1 MEKKARILVV
11 DDEPDLRALLRIM
24 LENKGYAVLD
34 AGSGAEA
41 VEQLRREPETDL
53 VIMDI
58 MMPGLD
64 GVAATRTLRSFSR
77 APVLF
82 LTAKSQLQD
91 KMDAYDSGG
100 DDFLQK
106 PFSQSELLLK
116 VESLLRRYRI
126 YRGKSE
132 ASPESGEITLDPDR
146 RCAAKGGRTIELT
159 DKEFTILQFLMEHRG
174 APLEARTI
182 YETVWGER
190 YLPSASNTV
199 MVHILNLRRKL
210 EEDPST
216 PRLIRTV
223 WGKGY
228 QFG

>member
-1 MEKKARILVV
+1 MEQKTRILVV
-11 DDEPDLRALLRIM
+11 DDEPDLRALLRIV
-24 LENKGYAVLD
+24 LENQGYRVWD
-34 AGSGAEA
+34 AASGAEA
-41 VEQLRREPETDL
+41 VARLRQEPETDL

-64 GVAATRTLRSFSR
+64 GVAATRALREFSQ

-91 KMDAYDSGG
+91 KMDAYGSGG

-116 VESLLRRYRI
+116 VESLLRRYRV
-126 YRGKSE
+126 YRGK
-132 ASPESGEITLDPDR
+132 GEQTHEGEDITLDPER
-146 RCAAKGGRTIELT
+146 RCAVKRGGQVELT
-159 DKEFTILQFLMEHRG
+159 DKEYTILQFLMEHRG
-174 APLEARTI
+174 APLEARVI
-182 YETVWGER
+182 YEAVWGER
-190 YLPSASNTV
+190 YLPSANNTV

-210 EEDPST
+210 EDDPST

>member
-1 MEKKARILVV
+1 MEQKTRILVV
-11 DDEPDLRALLRIM
+11 DDEPDLRALLRIV
-24 LENKGYAVLD
+24 LENQGYEVRD
-34 AGSGAEA
+34 AASGAEA
-41 VEQLRREPETDL
+41 VARLRQEPETDL

-58 MMPGLD
+58 MMPGQD
-64 GVAATRTLRSFSR
+64 GVAATRALREFSQ

-91 KMDAYDSGG
+91 KMEAYGSGG

-116 VESLLRRYRI
+116 VESLLRRYRV
-126 YRGKSE
+126 YRGKGE
-132 ASPESGEITLDPDR
+132 QARESGDITLDPER
-146 RCAAKGGRTIELT
+146 RCAVKRGKQVELT
-159 DKEFTILQFLMEHRG
+159 DKEYTILQFLMERRG
-174 APLEARTI
+174 APLEARSI
-182 YETVWGER
+182 YEAVWGER
-190 YLPSASNTV
+190 YLPSANNTI

-210 EEDPST
+210 EDDPST

>member
-1 MEKKARILVV
+1 MEQKTRILVV
-11 DDEPDLRALLRIM
+11 DDEPDLRALLRIV
-24 LENKGYAVLD
+24 LENQGYQVRD
-34 AGSGAEA
+34 AASGAEA
-41 VEQLRREPETDL
+41 VTRLRQEPETDL

-64 GVAATRTLRSFSR
+64 GVAATRALREFSQ

-91 KMDAYDSGG
+91 KMDAYGSGG

-116 VESLLRRYRI
+116 VESLLRRYRV
-126 YRGKSE
+126 YRGKGE
-132 ASPESGEITLDPDR
+132 QTHEGGEITLDPER
-146 RCAAKGGRTIELT
+146 RRAVKRGAQVELT
-159 DKEFTILQFLMEHRG
+159 DKEYTILQFLMEHRG
-174 APLEARTI
+174 TPLEARII
-182 YETVWGER
+182 YEAVWGER
-190 YLPSASNTV
+190 YLPSANNTV

-210 EEDPST
+210 EDDPST

>member
-41 VEQLRREPETDL
+41 VERLRQEPETDL

-64 GVAATRTLRSFSR
+64 GIAATRALRSFSR

-91 KMDAYDSGG
+91 KAEAYGCGG

-116 VESLLRRYRI
+116 VESLLRRYRV
-126 YRGKSE
+126 YRGKDE
-132 ASPESGEITLDPDR
+132 TPPEGREVTLDPDR
-146 RCAAKGGRTIELT
+146 RCAAKGGRVIELT

-174 APLEARTI
+174 VPLEARTI

-210 EEDPST
+210 EDDPST